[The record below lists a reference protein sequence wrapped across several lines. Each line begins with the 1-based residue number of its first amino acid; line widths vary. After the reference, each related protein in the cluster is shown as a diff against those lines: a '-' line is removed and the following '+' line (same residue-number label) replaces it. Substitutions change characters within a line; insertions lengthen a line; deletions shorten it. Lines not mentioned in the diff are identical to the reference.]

1 MTISG
6 NTSHRCDLLCPVAH
20 IMRGAPSFV
29 DPESTLR
36 AVTQAMVVQGD
47 RVAVVLGPGG
57 PSSIVTESDI
67 VRVLAQ
73 RADPDTAWVA
83 DAASSEL
90 IAVSPTVTILE
101 AIRQMAV
108 KHIRHVPVTE
118 KGEVVGLVVSEDVLD
133 LIAAKSSDV
142 E

>member
-1 MTISG
+1 MTISRK
-6 NTSHRCDLLCPVAH
+6 TSHRCDLLCPVAH

-36 AVTQAMVVQGD
+36 SVTQAMVAQGNG
-47 RVAVVLGPGG
+47 VAVVLGPKG

-73 RADPDTAWVA
+73 RADPDTTWVA
-83 DAASSEL
+83 DVASDL
-90 IAVSPTVTILE
+90 IAVSPTVTVLE
-101 AIRQMAV
+101 GIRQMAG

-118 KGEVVGLVVSEDVLD
+118 KGEIVGLVVSEDVLD
-133 LIAAKSSDV
+133 LIASKSSDV